1 MPQYLK
7 NRVAFVG
14 EIGSG
19 KSYMSQWLEK
29 HHNYK
34 VFSFAHELKEI
45 ATKYYNMKKG
55 SKDRKLLQTLG
66 DAMRSVDKDVFAHY
80 ALKRISAYEEDFATA
95 LSDKRVVID
104 DLRFENEYAALRS
117 VEGVAY
123 VIIRVTSRLKAST
136 EQDEH
141 QSETQSRSL
150 GADYEIKSGDFQ
162 ELIRVLSGTAKNT
175 RG

>member
-34 VFSFAHELKEI
+34 VFSFARELKEL
-45 ATKYYNMKKG
+45 ATKYYDMKKG

-66 DAMRSVDKDVFAHY
+66 DAMRSVDKDVFARY
-80 ALKRISAYEEDFATA
+80 TLKDIKAYEEGAIG
-95 LSDKRVVID
+95 KNVNRVVID
-104 DLRFENEYAALRS
+104 DLRFENEYAALRN
-117 VEGVAY
+117 VEGVAF
-123 VIIRVTSRLKAST
+123 VIIRVNSRVKTST

-150 GADYEIKSGDFQ
+150 GADYEIKSGDFD
-162 ELIRVLSGTAKNT
+162 ELIRILSDTAKNT